1 MESLR
6 ELYKIG
12 RGPSSSHTMGPE
24 KAARMFLQETSE
36 ADRYRII
43 LYGSLAL
50 TGRGH
55 MTDVIIGQILGQD
68 KTEIVFDTETREL
81 PHANTM
87 DMYAYKGDEQLLFW
101 RVCSIGGG
109 EIRIEG
115 RGEATPEEI
124 YPLNSFAEIK
134 QYCIDHDMRL
144 WQYVKHVEGDEI
156 FDYLDEIWYTMK
168 KAITEGL
175 KEDGTLLPGSLGLH
189 RVARRLYTQ
198 HHIDE
203 SSATRENRVVCA
215 YAYAVSEQNASL
227 GTIVTAPTCGSCGVV
242 PAVMRYLQERR
253 EFNDREIIRALATG
267 GLVGNLIKHN
277 ASISG
282 AECGCQAEIGTAC
295 SMAAAAAA
303 EAYGMELDQIEYAAE
318 IAMEHHLGLTCDP
331 INGYVQIPCIERNAV
346 AAMRAIN
353 AVRLANFLASSRK
366 ISLDMVI
373 ETMRRTG
380 HDIRKRYRET
390 AEGGLAQIYKENK
403 ELAENDGKQQE

>member
-1 MESLR
+1 
-6 ELYKIG
+6 
-12 RGPSSSHTMGPE
+12 MGPE
-24 KAARMFLQETSE
+24 KASRMFLEE
-36 ADRYRII
+36 NPDADSFSAI

-55 MTDVIIGQILGQD
+55 MTDDIIRQTFAGHQVDVL
-68 KTEIVFDTETREL
+68 FDTEEKDL

-87 DMYAYKGDEQLLFW
+87 DLIAIKGGEEVCRW

-109 EIRIEG
+109 SIHILGHEE
-115 RGEATPEEI
+115 EDPENI
-124 YPLNSFAEIK
+124 YPLESFSEIK

-144 WQYVKHVEGDEI
+144 WQYVKMIEGDDI
-156 FDYLDEIWYTMK
+156 FDYLDEIWHTMK
-168 KAITEGL
+168 RSITDGLHAEGEL
-175 KEDGTLLPGSLGLH
+175 KGGLHLH
-189 RVARRLYTQ
+189 RVAKRIYSQ

-203 SSATRENRVVCA
+203 SAMTKENRMVCS

-227 GTIVTAPTCGSCGVV
+227 GQIVTAPTCGSCGVV

-253 EFNDREIIRALATG
+253 EFNDREILRALATG
-267 GLVGNLIKHN
+267 GLVGNLVKQN

-303 EAYGMELDQIEYAAE
+303 EAYGMSLDQIEYAAE

-331 INGYVQIPCIERNAV
+331 VNGLVQIPCIERNAV

-353 AVRLANFLASSRK
+353 SVRLANFLASSRK

-380 HDIRKRYRET
+380 VDIASRYRET
-390 AEGGLAQIYKENK
+390 AEGGLAQIYVEN
-403 ELAENDGKQQE
+403 ELWKGAEKAAPGTGREKDGD